1 MLLPTLQAQG
11 TMSGNFK
18 ATLVANHVRQL
29 TADAALG
36 AFTAGASSQC
46 THRQLTHLIT
56 TTASIAGRCSCQ
68 TLSPE
73 HHMAERRSGESG

>member
-1 MLLPTLQAQG
+1 MQG

-36 AFTAGASSQC
+36 AFTAGASSRSA
-46 THRQLTHLIT
+46 HRLTDCIT
-56 TTASIAGRCSCQ
+56 KATRDDRPICLPLLYLSMRAPHGVLLLSAS
-68 TLSPE
+68 E
-73 HHMAERRSGESG
+73 

>member
-1 MLLPTLQAQG
+1 VAHPDVQG

-36 AFTAGASSQC
+36 AFTAGASS
-46 THRQLTHLIT
+46 
-56 TTASIAGRCSCQ
+56 
-68 TLSPE
+68 
-73 HHMAERRSGESG
+73 

>member
-1 MLLPTLQAQG
+1 MASGPSPSTSTTQAVQAATHPRVQG

-46 THRQLTHLIT
+46 TTFMLTET
-56 TTASIAGRCSCQ
+56 
-68 TLSPE
+68 
-73 HHMAERRSGESG
+73 